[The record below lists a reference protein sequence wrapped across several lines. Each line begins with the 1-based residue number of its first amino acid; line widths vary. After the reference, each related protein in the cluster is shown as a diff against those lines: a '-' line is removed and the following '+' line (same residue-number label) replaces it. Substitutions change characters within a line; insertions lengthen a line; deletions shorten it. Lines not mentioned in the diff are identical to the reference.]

1 MDTTIIIVKREEE
14 LFTEAEQDWNLPAI
28 YEEIEATKQKL
39 LGEKQLTS
47 LQKTV
52 LRGLLCNYNPQ
63 QIASQIPGDADQLV
77 VNITWTLHRCV
88 QTATGFQTNGIE
100 SHEDI
105 LNWLEMAGYKTKTL
119 VNAKN
124 RVEKS
129 LQAQNI
135 SSKAKIAE
143 VKQSNY
149 PNKVF
154 MSQQNAILHIA
165 SDSQLQ
171 PTPQA
176 SSLVPSNPQNQLS
189 IIPKEGTL
197 AMVDE
202 NDFLPSISRWTKLG
216 GLFMIGSVSIA
227 IALAA
232 FTPYN
237 VIVKAQAKIRPAS
250 GLKVVEAE
258 TEGTIVDIRV
268 KENQV
273 VTKGEVI
280 AVIDN
285 SRLGTRRVQLESNIQ
300 QTTLQLQQIRAQ
312 ISAQNQRIS
321 AENNRTSR
329 AVASANSQ
337 LNLRYREYRDRKT
350 TTTAQVREA
359 QANRRLAQEE
369 LYQAQTELTSVQAKF
384 RSSEAAL
391 TSAISR
397 KDRYQTIAA
406 SGALSQNQL
415 EEAQLEVE
423 QRRQD
428 VVAQKAAI
436 ERQRREI
443 ARRRQAIAAAQARLN
458 SVQAALNPSNAEVA
472 IATENIAQERANGQ
486 ANLASLRKE
495 KEALIQQGIQL
506 KNQLERYTSELNQ
519 LAKDLQQTAIKAS
532 ADGIL
537 FQTKLKNPGQTVL
550 SGEEIGRIAPSDTA
564 LSIQALAPA
573 QEISNLEVGQL
584 AQAKISACPYT
595 DYGTLKGVVT
605 KIAPDAS
612 SPEPGSTG
620 ASFYKVTIEP
630 ESLALKKQNKECVLQ
645 VGMEGVADITT
656 KEETVLK
663 FMLRKAR
670 LLTDL

>member
-63 QIASQIPGDADQLV
+63 QIASQLPGDADQLV

-88 QTATGFQTNGIE
+88 QTATGIQVNSIE
-100 SHEDI
+100 SHDDI

-129 LQAQNI
+129 LKAQNI
-135 SSKAKIAE
+135 SPKDEIAE
-143 VKQSNY
+143 VEQSNY

-165 SDSQLQ
+165 SDSQLE

-176 SSLVPSNPQNQLS
+176 SSLVPSKPQSQLS
-189 IIPKEGTL
+189 IVPKEGTL

-237 VIVKAQAKIRPAS
+237 VIVKAQAKIRPAK

-268 KENQV
+268 KENQLV
-273 VTKGEVI
+273 KKGEVI

-285 SRLGTRRVQLESNIQ
+285 SRLATRRVQLESNIQ
-300 QTTLQLQQIRAQ
+300 QTTLQLQQIQAQ

-337 LNLRYREYRDRKT
+337 LNLRYREYRDRQT

-359 QANRRLAQEE
+359 QANQGLAQEE
-369 LYQAQTELTSVQAKF
+369 LYQAQTELTSAQAKF

-428 VVAQKAAI
+428 VVAQKASV

-443 ARRRQAIAAAQARLN
+443 ARRRQAIAAAQARLR
-458 SVQAALNPSNAEVA
+458 SVRAALNPSNAEVA
-472 IATENIAQERANGQ
+472 IATENIAQEQANGE

-550 SGEEIGRIAPSDTA
+550 SGEEIARIAPSDTA

-595 DYGTLKGVVT
+595 DYGTLKGIVT

-612 SPEPGSTG
+612 SPETGFTG